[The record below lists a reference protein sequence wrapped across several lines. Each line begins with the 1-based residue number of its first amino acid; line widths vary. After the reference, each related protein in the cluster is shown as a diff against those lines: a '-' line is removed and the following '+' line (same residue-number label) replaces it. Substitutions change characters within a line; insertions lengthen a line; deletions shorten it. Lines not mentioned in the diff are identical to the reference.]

1 MILSK
6 RERSGHI
13 RPPRIAFLLAA
24 YAFAATMLGTTLP
37 TPLYPIYQAQMGFSQ
52 LLVTVIFAAYAAG
65 VICALILFGGL
76 SDQLGR
82 KRLLLAGIAFSAI
95 SAVAFLVG
103 GGLSSL
109 AALLIGR
116 VLSGLSAGIFTGTAT
131 VAVVELAP
139 AEYKNRATLAATAAN
154 IGGLGLGPVL
164 AGALAQYLP
173 LPLLIPFA
181 AHLVLIAAAS
191 ACVLAVPETVEVRRP
206 VRFRPQRL
214 QVPAEVHSAFV
225 PAAISGFAGFMV
237 LGLFT
242 AVAPAFLGEV
252 LGVTNKA
259 LIGLVV
265 FSLFGASTAGQ
276 LALQRVPRR
285 LAQSAG
291 CAILI
296 AGAGLVGAGVGAGS
310 LMLFAGG
317 AVVAGL
323 GQGMSFR
330 AGLSAVTAS
339 SPRER
344 RGEVTSS
351 LFVILYVAISIPV
364 ICVGAGAQM
373 FGLVPT
379 GLVFALLVAA
389 LSAASLLLL
398 LLRASKES

>member
-1 MILSK
+1 M
-6 RERSGHI
+6 
-13 RPPRIAFLLAA
+13 
-24 YAFAATMLGTTLP
+24 P

-65 VICALILFGGL
+65 VIFALIVFGSF
-76 SDQLGR
+76 SDKIGR
-82 KRLLLAGIAFSAI
+82 RPMLLAGIAFSAI
-95 SAVAFLVG
+95 SAATFLVG
-103 GGLSSL
+103 GGFSSL
-109 AALLIGR
+109 AALLTGR

-139 AEYKNRATLAATAAN
+139 AEYKSRATLAATAAN
-154 IGGLGLGPVL
+154 MGGLGLGPAL
-164 AGALAQYLP
+164 AGALAQYAPMP
-173 LPLLIPFA
+173 LILPFA
-181 AHLVLIAAAS
+181 AHLGLMAAAA
-191 ACVLAVPETVEVRRP
+191 ACILAVPETVDVGDIRGPARL
-206 VRFRPQRL
+206 RPQRL
-214 QVPAEVHSAFV
+214 RVPAEVRSAFV

-252 LGVTNKA
+252 LGMNNKA
-259 LIGLVV
+259 LIGVVV

-285 LAQSAG
+285 LAQTAG

-310 LMLFAGG
+310 LMLFVGG
-317 AVVAGL
+317 AVVSGL

-330 AGLSAVTAS
+330 AGLSAVTDD
-339 SPRER
+339 SPKER

-364 ICVGAGAQM
+364 VCVGAGAQR

-379 GLVFALLVAA
+379 GVTFALLVGA
-389 LSAASLLLL
+389 LTALALLILL
-398 LLRASKES
+398 VRTRS

>member
-6 RERSGHI
+6 RESSG
-13 RPPRIAFLLAA
+13 RTGPPRIAFLLAA

-139 AEYKNRATLAATAAN
+139 SEYKNRATLAATAAN

-181 AHLVLIAAAS
+181 FAILLSMLLIQLVRWMHVHLRIPSPIGAALVLISIIAMIIGS
-191 ACVLAVPETVEVRRP
+191 S
-206 VRFRPQRL
+206 RL
-214 QVPAEVHSAFV
+214 DR
-225 PAAISGFAGFMV
+225 
-237 LGLFT
+237 L
-242 AVAPAFLGEV
+242 
-252 LGVTNKA
+252 
-259 LIGLVV
+259 
-265 FSLFGASTAGQ
+265 STA
-276 LALQRVPRR
+276 
-285 LAQSAG
+285 
-291 CAILI
+291 
-296 AGAGLVGAGVGAGS
+296 
-310 LMLFAGG
+310 
-317 AVVAGL
+317 
-323 GQGMSFR
+323 
-330 AGLSAVTAS
+330 LS
-339 SPRER
+339 
-344 RGEVTSS
+344 TSS
-351 LFVILYVAISIPV
+351 S
-364 ICVGAGAQM
+364 
-373 FGLVPT
+373 
-379 GLVFALLVAA
+379 
-389 LSAASLLLL
+389 
-398 LLRASKES
+398 

>member
-1 MILSK
+1 MSPFPPDSK
-6 RERSGHI
+6 R
-13 RPPRIAFLLAA
+13 PRQLSFLLAA

-65 VICALILFGGL
+65 VICALILFGSL

-82 KRLLLAGIAFSAI
+82 KRLLLAGMAFSAA
-95 SAVAFLVG
+95 SAAAFLAG

-109 AALLIGR
+109 AALLTGR

-139 AEYKNRATLAATAAN
+139 NEYKNRATLAATAAN

-173 LPLLIPFA
+173 LPLLVPFA
-181 AHLVLIAAAS
+181 AHLGLMAAAA
-191 ACVLAVPETVEVRRP
+191 ACVLAAPETVEVKRP
-206 VRFRPQRL
+206 ARLRPQRL
-214 QVPAEVHSAFV
+214 RVPEEVRSAFV

-252 LGVTNKA
+252 LGVENEA

-276 LALQRVPRR
+276 MALQRVPRR
-285 LAQSAG
+285 LAQKAG
-291 CAILI
+291 CAALA

-310 LMLFAGG
+310 LSLFVGG

-323 GQGMSFR
+323 GQGASFR
-330 AGLSAVTAS
+330 AGLSEVTAS
-339 SPRER
+339 SPGER

-351 LFVILYVAISIPV
+351 LFVVLYVAISIPV
-364 ICVGAGAQM
+364 ICVGAGAQS

-379 GLVFALLVAA
+379 GIVFASLVAL
-389 LSAASLLLL
+389 LSATSLLILL
-398 LLRASKES
+398 SRTRKAS